1 MNRLAGQSSVYLLQ
15 HAHNPVDWYPW
26 GAEAFEKAR
35 QENKPLLISIGYSTC
50 HWCHVMERE
59 CFENPAIAAVMNENL
74 VSVKVDREERP
85 DVDRLYMTAVQAITG
100 QGGWPLNVFVTPEGK
115 PIIGGTY
122 FPPEPRQGRRAWPDV
137 VAAIGASWRDPEAR
151 QRMAAQGDG
160 LTQAVRDIL
169 SPPSA
174 PLGPGGSSP
183 QSCFRS
189 LDSVFDEERGGFS
202 VAPKFPMPPNLFFLA
217 RYGYFNKTT
226 AEGLRAE
233 EMVLKT
239 LRNMAQGG
247 LFDAVGGGFHR
258 YSTDERWF
266 LPHFEK
272 MLYDNAQLAVVYT
285 EAYQRTGDSIF
296 AGVARKTLDYLLRDM
311 AHPGGGFYSAED
323 ADSFPATE
331 SAEKVEGAFYVWTLG
346 EIRSALGDDADL
358 FAHRYGVNGL
368 GNVEA
373 DPFGEFSGKN
383 VLYESVSV
391 EETARKFHLDPAEC
405 GRRLDRCLA
414 KLREARE
421 RRPRPLRDDKI
432 LTAWNGLALSAFALG
447 ARVFSEP
454 RYLEAAQKTAS
465 FVKDNLWDGSALWRR
480 WRLGQKDV
488 PAMADDYA
496 FLAQGL
502 VDLYE
507 ADFSTQW
514 LVWAD
519 TLADLALKRFQNV
532 QTGALYSAPA
542 DHDPLLLLRAQEEG
556 DNVEP
561 SAASVLAVTTI
572 RLSRLL
578 GRDDF
583 LSAADRLIQAHS
595 VGGNDRAFPII
606 QAARLLWENPPR
618 ELVVVGSLD
627 QEQTRRMLAVAQRA
641 FLPDLSLFVPE
652 ADPAFWARRQPEL
665 VKKGPVDG
673 IPTAYLCHNF
683 ACQQPVTGPEALAG
697 QLGI

>member
-15 HAHNPVDWYPW
+15 HAHNPVDWFPW
-26 GAEAFEKAR
+26 GPEAFEKAR
-35 QENKPLLISIGYSTC
+35 RENKPLLISIGYSTC

-59 CFENPAIAAVMNENL
+59 CFENPGIAAVMNENL

-151 QRMAAQGDG
+151 ARMVAQGDG
-160 LTQAVRDIL
+160 LTQAVREFLTPPPIL
-169 SPPSA
+169 A
-174 PLGPGGSSP
+174 EQKGSSP
-183 QSCFRS
+183 RACLQA
-189 LDSVFDEERGGFS
+189 LDSVFDEGHGGFS
-202 VAPKFPMPPNLFFLA
+202 SAPKFPMPTNLYFLA
-217 RYGYFNKTT
+217 RFGYFHRETPD
-226 AEGLRAE
+226 GLRAE
-233 EMVLKT
+233 NMVVTT
-239 LRNMAQGG
+239 LRNMARGG
-247 LFDAVGGGFHR
+247 IFDSVGGGFHR

-272 MLYDNAQLAVVYT
+272 MLYDNAQLAVAFT
-285 EAYQRTGDSIF
+285 EAYQRTGDPVF
-296 AGVARKTLDYLLRDM
+296 AGVAQKTLDYLLRDM
-311 AHPGGGFYSAED
+311 AHPDGGFYSAED
-323 ADSFPATE
+323 ADSLPALD
-331 SAEKVEGAFYVWTLG
+331 SPEKAEGAFYIWTMG
-346 EIRSALGDDADL
+346 EIRSILGDDAEL
-358 FAHRYGVNGL
+358 FALRYGVRGV

-383 VLYESVSV
+383 VLFESVPI
-391 EETARKFHLDPAEC
+391 EEAARQCGLGADEC
-405 GRRLDRCLA
+405 AKRLEQCLIKLQVARGRRT
-414 KLREARE
+414 
-421 RRPRPLRDDKI
+421 RPIRDDKI
-432 LTAWNGLALSAFALG
+432 LTSWNGLALSAFALG
-447 ARVFSEP
+447 ARVFSQP

-465 FVKDNLWDGSALWRR
+465 FVKDNLWDGSTLWRR

-488 PAMADDYA
+488 SAMADDHS

-507 ADFSTQW
+507 ADYSTQW
-514 LVWAD
+514 LVWAEK
-519 TLADLALKRFQNV
+519 LVDLALQRFQNV

-561 SAASVLAVTTI
+561 SAASVLAGTLI

-583 LSAADRLIQAHS
+583 QSAADRMIQAHS
-595 VGGNDRAFPII
+595 AVGNDRSFPVL
-606 QAARLLWENPPR
+606 QSARLLAESPARVLVIVGPMDDPR
-618 ELVVVGSLD
+618 TNQLIS
-627 QEQTRRMLAVAQRA
+627 VARRA
-641 FLPDLSLFVPE
+641 FYPDLSIIVV
-652 ADPAFWARRQPEL
+652 DGDRSFWSQRQPLLAQKGL
-665 VKKGPVDG
+665 VEGN
-673 IPTAYLCHNF
+673 PTAYLCHDF
-683 ACQQPVTGPEALAG
+683 TCQNPATGPKALAR

>member
-1 MNRLAGQSSVYLLQ
+1 
-15 HAHNPVDWYPW
+15 
-26 GAEAFEKAR
+26 
-35 QENKPLLISIGYSTC
+35 
-50 HWCHVMERE
+50 MERE
-59 CFENPAIAAVMNENL
+59 CFENPAIAAVMNENV

-85 DVDRLYMTAVQAITG
+85 DVDRLYMAAVQAMTG
-100 QGGWPLNVFVTPEGK
+100 QGGWPLNVFVTPDGK

-122 FPPEPRQGRRAWPDV
+122 FPPDPRQGRRAWPDV

-151 QRMAAQGDG
+151 QRMVAQGEG
-160 LTQAVRDIL
+160 LTQAVREFL
-169 SPPSA
+169 VPEPAESSGQA
-174 PLGPGGSSP
+174 SSP
-183 QSCFRS
+183 QKCYQALASSF
-189 LDSVFDEERGGFS
+189 EEHRGGFS
-202 VAPKFPMPPNLFFLA
+202 FAPKFPMPANLFFLA
-217 RYGYFNKTT
+217 RFGFFNPKRPD
-226 AEGLRAE
+226 GLRAE

-272 MLYDNAQLAVVYT
+272 MLYDNAQLAVAFT
-285 EAYQRTGDSIF
+285 EAYQRTDDLLF

-311 AHPGGGFYSAED
+311 AHAGGGFYSAED

-346 EIRSALGDDADL
+346 EIRSAVGDDADL

-391 EETARKFHLDPAEC
+391 EETARKFHLDPADC

-421 RRPRPLRDDKI
+421 RQPRPLRDDKI

-465 FVKDNLWDGSALWRR
+465 FVKDNLWDGSTLWRR

-488 PAMADDYA
+488 PAMADDHA
-496 FLAQGL
+496 FLGPGVGGPL
-502 VDLYE
+502 RG
-507 ADFSTQW
+507 
-514 LVWAD
+514 
-519 TLADLALKRFQNV
+519 RFFN
-532 QTGALYSAPA
+532 
-542 DHDPLLLLRAQEEG
+542 
-556 DNVEP
+556 
-561 SAASVLAVTTI
+561 SVAG
-572 RLSRLL
+572 L
-578 GRDDF
+578 GRGFGGFGLTTVSERPNRCALFSARRPRPAPSVAGPGGRRQRGTLGRQRAGGNDD
-583 LSAADRLIQAHS
+583 SAFAPHS

-627 QEQTRRMLAVAQRA
+627 QEQTRRMLAVAHRA

-673 IPTAYLCHNF
+673 KPTAYLCHNF
-683 ACQQPVTGPEALAG
+683 ACQQPATGPEALAG